1 MESRVRN
8 RKRDDDVIAP
18 APSRQRQCHRTV
30 TKWIITYY
38 SQCFLCPQ
46 VHLGPHLELSSSVL
60 IHSINPS
67 KSCQKSL
74 FSSMLLQTCG
84 GYALTMFSIDPLPPV
99 SWLLVSLKPSPST
112 LSPSHFFFYQFH
124 CRIVCSHIQ
133 CFLIYYFSTS
143 FPVSTVHLFSFGP
156 LCQSALFSFHSLV
169 LHFTVPRLTTVRLFS
184 PSTVPV
190 SRTS

>member
-18 APSRQRQCHRTV
+18 APSRQRQRHRTV

-38 SQCFLCPQ
+38 SLCFLCPQ

-67 KSCQKSL
+67 KSCQKSF

-84 GYALTMFSIDPLPPV
+84 GYALTMFSIDPFT
-99 SWLLVSLKPSPST
+99 SSFMAISLSKT
-112 LSPSHFFFYQFH
+112 LSLNTIP
-124 CRIVCSHIQ
+124 IP
-133 CFLIYYFSTS
+133 FLLLS
-143 FPVSTVHLFSFGP
+143 VP
-156 LCQSALFSFHSLV
+156 L
-169 LHFTVPRLTTVRLFS
+169 
-184 PSTVPV
+184 
-190 SRTS
+190 